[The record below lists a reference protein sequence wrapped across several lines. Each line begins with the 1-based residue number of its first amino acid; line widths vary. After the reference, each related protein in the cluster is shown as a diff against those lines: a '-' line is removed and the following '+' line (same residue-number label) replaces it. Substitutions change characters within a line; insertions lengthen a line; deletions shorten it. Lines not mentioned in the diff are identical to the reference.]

1 MKIYLI
7 LEKLF
12 NENFKWTGY
21 SSDQKYFLYRDLE
34 YAEQVVR
41 RKTIELFKDLV
52 DNSEY
57 DFLDYNNYQKKSN
70 KLNNFINK
78 HSVFSNID
86 EFSNEDILEETSK
99 HDDLIIEY
107 LEIINLSFYHIK
119 EAEFDDI
126 LA

>member
-99 HDDLIIEY
+99 YDDLIIEY